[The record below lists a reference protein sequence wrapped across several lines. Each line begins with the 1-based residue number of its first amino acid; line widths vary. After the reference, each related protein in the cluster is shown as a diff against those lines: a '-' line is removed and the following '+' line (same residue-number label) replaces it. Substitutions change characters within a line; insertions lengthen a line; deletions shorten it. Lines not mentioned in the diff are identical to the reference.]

1 MKTNILNLAAAAL
14 LIFAASSCNKEQIVN
29 TGDGTKAVVLNLSF
43 GDAGTKAFEPGTP
56 YKDNYKTFDVIDIYF
71 TNASGTVLKAWHAEK
86 DADEGTEDKVIW
98 DGLIGDGNSATAG
111 VKFMGLS
118 SDVTGVYVVANG
130 SKIDEGANI
139 STVCGDNMQLISYG
153 PDKEQSEMPYVG
165 GDNSLDVL
173 DVSRINEDAGTIP
186 LNAKDE
192 GIYMHADIHLRPAVS
207 RFEVH
212 EIGAK
217 VSGIL
222 YYTMTDGKLVKQIWT
237 SEQDIPD
244 GMSYYEVVWDNFEVN
259 LVGAY
264 MSNVYRAAKLF
275 PVSNDATAW
284 INDGN
289 LFATPSFENG
299 QSPISQG
306 MWTELQNESALN
318 KILAYN
324 NHNGSTY
331 DNLVEGDYVGTTD
344 IDNVNWLYKGGNK
357 DGNNSGVIPFN
368 FFVPYNVTDDAKD
381 EQEQEIDELE
391 NTEYPVLHF
400 QFTKS
405 NAEPQYSYTVT
416 YYDDKSADGT
426 VISVDNEIYKSFNF
440 IFGWNV
446 VPNSESTMFANVVK
460 FTATKGT
467 TEELVLKPGYIY
479 RLKNVIIDPSIL
491 STTPSD
497 DDTFNV
503 YVEVEVIPFHTREV
517 YPIFD

>member
-29 TGDGTKAVVLNLSF
+29 TGDGTKAVALSLSF

-153 PDKEQSEMPYVG
+153 PDKEQSKMPYVG

-173 DVSRINEDAGTIP
+173 DVSEINEGAGMIP
-186 LNAKDE
+186 LKAKDE
-192 GIYMHADIHLRPAVS
+192 GIYMYADIHLRPAVS
-207 RFEVH
+207 RFEV
-212 EIGAK
+212 IDVGVKA
-217 VSGIL
+217 SGTL
-222 YYTMTDGKLVKQIWT
+222 FYTMTDGKLKKQTWT
-237 SEQDIPD
+237 DQNIPENT
-244 GMSYYEVVWDNFEVN
+244 SYYKVEWENFGVN

-275 PVSNDATAW
+275 PVSNDAIAW
-284 INDGN
+284 SSDGN
-289 LFATPSFENG
+289 LFETPSFENG
-299 QSPISQG
+299 QSPISEG
-306 MWTELQNESALN
+306 KWTALQDEEDLN
-318 KILAYN
+318 NILAYHN
-324 NHNGSTY
+324 YNGSY
-331 DNLVEGDYVGTTD
+331 SALVSDNNYIPGPVDG
-344 IDNVNWLYKGGNK
+344 VNWLYRGGNPN
-357 DGNNSGVIPFN
+357 GNNPGVIPFN
-368 FFVPYNVTDDAKD
+368 FFVPYNVTDDATK
-381 EQEQEIDELE
+381 EQEIDRLE

-400 QFTKS
+400 QFTES
-405 NAEPQYSYTVT
+405 DAGPQYSYTVT
-416 YYDDKSADGT
+416 YYENKSADGT
-426 VISVDNEIYKSFNF
+426 VISGDNEIYNSFDF

-446 VPNSESTMFANVVK
+446 VPNSEATMFANVVK
-460 FTATKGT
+460 FTATEGT
-467 TEELVLKPGYIY
+467 AEELVLKPGYIY
-479 RLKNVIIDPSIL
+479 RLNRVIIDPSIL

-503 YVEVEVIPFHTREV
+503 YVEVEVIPFDTKEV

>member
-29 TGDGTKAVVLNLSF
+29 TGDGTKAVALSLSF
-43 GDAGTKAFEPGTP
+43 GDAGTKAFVPGEP
-56 YKDNYKTFDVIDIYF
+56 YEDNYKTFDVIDIYF
-71 TNASGTVLKAWHAEK
+71 TNASGTVLKAWR
-86 DADEGTEDKVIW
+86 ADKSASEETEDKVIW
-98 DGLIGDGNSATAG
+98 DGLIGDGKTATAG

-153 PDKEQSEMPYVG
+153 PDKVQSKMPYVG
-165 GDNSLDVL
+165 GDNSLEVIDA
-173 DVSRINEDAGTIP
+173 DDINANAGMIPQDA
-186 LNAKDE
+186 ADE
-192 GIYMHADIHLRPAVS
+192 GIYVHADIHLRPAVS

-217 VSGIL
+217 VSGAL
-222 YYTMTDGKLVKQIWT
+222 YYTMTEGKLKKQIWT
-237 SEQDIPD
+237 SDQDIPD
-244 GMSYYEVVWDNFEVN
+244 STPYYKVEWNNFGVN

-275 PVSNDATAW
+275 PVSDDATAW
-284 INDGN
+284 SNDGN
-289 LFATPSFENG
+289 LFETPSFENG
-299 QSPISQG
+299 KSPISKG
-306 MWTELQNESALN
+306 NWTALQSESALN
-318 KILAYN
+318 NILAYN

-344 IDNVNWLYKGGNK
+344 IDNVNWLYKGGN
-357 DGNNSGVIPFN
+357 NSGVIPFN
-368 FFVPYNVTDDAKD
+368 FFVPYNVTDDATTEND
-381 EQEQEIDELE
+381 IDPLS

-405 NAEPQYSYTVT
+405 EDDPQYSYTVT
-416 YYDDKSADGT
+416 YYENKSADGI
-426 VISVDNEIYKSFNF
+426 VISEENEIYNSFNF

-446 VPNSESTMFANVVK
+446 VPGSEATMFANVAK
-460 FTATKGT
+460 FTATDGST
-467 TEELVLKPGYIY
+467 DELVLKPGYIY
-479 RLKNVIIDPSIL
+479 CLKKVIIDPSIL

-503 YVEVEVIPFHTREV
+503 YVEVEVIPFRTKDV
-517 YPIFD
+517 FPIFE